1 MVVFAVVA
9 LVFFASCVI
18 DTPDVSGFEIER
30 RKRNGEQAASTL
42 ARRREY
48 LGDLLS
54 LQRVIISLLLVAIS
68 ALCVAAWGWAVGI
81 VVALLV
87 ALQYGVVAR
96 VSILHRFVQNQYVR
110 FEPSIIS
117 FIEKYP
123 IVTKV
128 IRTITT
134 PVHETKLGSREE
146 LLHLVSQSGI
156 VLSHDE
162 KLLVGHALTFGDK
175 VVHEIMTPRSVID
188 SISRTELLNPLVLDQ
203 LHKTGHSRF
212 PVIDGDIDHVVGV
225 LHLRDILI
233 IDSTKKHTSK
243 VETAMEQKVFY
254 IHENQ
259 TLDKALA
266 AFLRTRHHL
275 FIVVNEYRETVGIV
289 SLEDVIEKLI
299 GKKIVDEFDA
309 HDDLRAVAEQNPR
322 KNNHATRS
330 EDV

>member
-1 MVVFAVVA
+1 MVALAVVA

-30 RKRNGEQAASTL
+30 RKRNGEQAASAL

-81 VVALLV
+81 VVALFV

-162 KLLVGHALTFGDK
+162 KLLVGHALTFGNK